1 MDLNGYKCL
10 LYGYFEF
17 YELLLEEKSMRN
29 DKENL
34 IVKLSFEFALEII
47 EFTELLESLR
57 KYNMANQ
64 LFRSGTSI
72 GANIREAQNAE
83 SKADFIHKFKIA
95 AKEIDET
102 DYWLSLC
109 EKAPSYP
116 FKIELRNKLMS
127 IMKITTKIIAS
138 SKTNSSSNQQI
149 FKSSN

>member
-1 MDLNGYKCL
+1 
-10 LYGYFEF
+10 
-17 YELLLEEKSMRN
+17 MRN

-34 IVKLSFEFALEII
+34 IVDLSFDFALEII
-47 EFTELLESLR
+47 VFTELLESLKR
-57 KYNMANQ
+57 YNMANQ

-83 SKADFIHKFKIA
+83 STADFIHKFKIA

-102 DYWLSLC
+102 DYWLCLC

-116 FKIELRNKLMS
+116 FNKELKTKLNS
-127 IMKITTKIIAS
+127 IMKITSKIIAT
-138 SKTNSSSNQQI
+138 SKANSSSNQRI